1 MRERDVRLLNV
12 GVVRASVFA
21 AVGCLA
27 ACHGGGGGGGAS
39 LNPVLNTTMFST
51 NENVALQGTLS
62 ATDPSGSP
70 VTFAEV
76 SSPKSGAI
84 SGFTSAGQFIYTPTR
99 NFTGNDSFSV
109 TATDAGGHSTT
120 GTISITVTVN
130 QPPSATDTVVRA
142 DPDAS
147 GTSTVKLA
155 VADPDNDPLTITV
168 TPNSTLV
175 GTATVLSDGT
185 VSIAGLGGFKGLTR
199 FDYTV
204 TDPSGATATGHAAV
218 FVGADP
224 FRAAFVADAAGNG
237 SYEVYL
243 SNFAGSPTAVT
254 NATQGTLRLKGFA
267 ISDNGA
273 TLVYRTQDTNN
284 AATTGLSFVE
294 TATPTTQVAIA
305 LPAGAVPVPDASGK
319 DQFAVSPDG
328 HWIAVIAGQGSTNSL
343 YVLNV
348 SQPTVVT
355 PIVPAAAVYATKPT
369 FTVDSKNIYFLATS
383 VASGASKSLYMA
395 ALSNPAVIVL
405 VSAPSDPAKSDDV
418 FAYSVALDQS
428 RIAEQANRNGGV
440 GLFFIDP
447 SHLGD
452 EIQINQ
458 TLNFGQS
465 ISASGSS
472 TIGLDPS
479 LGGSANLK
487 RVAYR
492 VANPANAPP
501 ADIDGVYVAEVSAT
515 PNPRSVVRLDEVI
528 GLRPDDAAL
537 LYTDNAQVFEAV
549 IDSGTP
555 GQQLGL
561 GVNGWY
567 DSTGGIVLLQNPL
580 SLGAPLASGSTLSA
594 TLRGSFGTTQQ
605 VGTSSMATYYLDV
618 SGFSR
623 AAVAIIGEGPATGGV
638 PTTAPLEIV
647 NALAPA
653 AVYRMTPFASP
664 LALTSY
670 ASKVVSQ

>member
-1 MRERDVRLLNV
+1 
-12 GVVRASVFA
+12 
-21 AVGCLA
+21 
-27 ACHGGGGGGGAS
+27 
-39 LNPVLNTTMFST
+39 MFST
-51 NENVALQGTLS
+51 NENVALQAALS

-76 SSPKSGAI
+76 SGPKSGTL
-84 SGFTSAGQFIYTPTR
+84 SGFTPAGQFIYTPNR
-99 NFTGNDSFSV
+99 NFTGNDSFTV
-109 TATDAGGHSTT
+109 TATDAAGHATT

-155 VADPDNDPLTITV
+155 ATDPDKDPLTVTV

-175 GTATVLSDGT
+175 GTATVNGDGT

-273 TLVYRTQDTNN
+273 TVVYRTQDTNN
-284 AATTGLSFVE
+284 AATTGLTFVE
-294 TATPTTQVAIA
+294 TATPATPVAIP

-319 DQFAVSPDG
+319 DQFVVSPDG
-328 HWIAVIAGQGSTNSL
+328 HWIAVIAGQGSTNAL
-343 YVLNV
+343 YVVNV

-355 PIVPAAAVYATKPT
+355 PIVPAAAVYATNPT

-383 VASGASKSLYMA
+383 VPSGASKSLYMA

-428 RIAEQANRNGGV
+428 RIAEQANRSGGV

-447 SHLGD
+447 SHLGV
-452 EIQINQ
+452 EMQINQ
-458 TLNFGQS
+458 TLSFGQS
-465 ISASGSS
+465 IPLGSS
-472 TIGLDPS
+472 TIGLAPG
-479 LGGSANLK
+479 LGGSPNLK

-492 VANPANAPP
+492 VENPANAPP

-561 GVNGWY
+561 GIKGWY

-594 TLRGSFGTTQQ
+594 TVRGSFGTTQQ
-605 VGTSSMATYYLDV
+605 VGTSSMAAYYVDV
-618 SGFSR
+618 SGFSQ
-623 AAVAIIGEGPATGGV
+623 AAVAIIGEGPATGAV
-638 PTTAPLEIV
+638 PTAATLEIV

-653 AVYRMTPFASP
+653 AVYRMTPYQSP